1 MARQGPHQVAQMSST
16 TTLPRYW
23 LSFTSLPLRSR
34 PITSG
39 ATFPTDRSG
48 RTAAYLSSVG
58 GSQTPP
64 WPGLGAYT
72 VSKAALERLIEA
84 WRAEHPTVGFCRVV
98 VGDTAGG
105 DGPNGTEFAN
115 QWDSDLAAE
124 LMPKWLDR
132 GLLVGSLLDVEEV
145 ARVITTVLH
154 TGAGASIPSVVIT
167 PRPLEN
173 S

>member
-1 MARQGPHQVAQMSST
+1 M
-16 TTLPRYW
+16 
-23 LSFTSLPLRSR
+23 
-34 PITSG
+34 
-39 ATFPTDRSG
+39 
-48 RTAAYLSSVG
+48 
-58 GSQTPP
+58 
-64 WPGLGAYT
+64 
-72 VSKAALERLIEA
+72 
-84 WRAEHPTVGFCRVV
+84 V

-154 TGAGASIPSVVIT
+154 TGVGASIASVVVT